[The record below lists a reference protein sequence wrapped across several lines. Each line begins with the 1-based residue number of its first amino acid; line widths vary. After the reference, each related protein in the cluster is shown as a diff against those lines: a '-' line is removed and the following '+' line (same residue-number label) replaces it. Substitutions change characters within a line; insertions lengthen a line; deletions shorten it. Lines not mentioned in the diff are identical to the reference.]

1 MFISPFSSL
10 FFPGA
15 RKAYGRECDFTQF
28 FSAFDTITIQVIR
41 TSDEAR
47 ALCMLTRLDEAD
59 NEEEASEDEETG
71 GFSSSGGKLI
81 TPVTYSVGESTKVDI
96 YTISNLYDGFYQVTI
111 GGETSEPFEV
121 TSEGIDSSVKIE
133 YSPADNSI
141 RKDVVPVLGEVRVF
155 FTVRFPGGFKPDGYD
170 FSIDNEQF
178 TSQTSDIV
186 ELYSRESMQE
196 TLTIGWGRGV
206 PIWFGQMLNRLLT
219 CKYVYIDGF
228 RYARFESSVPE
239 KQQTGDN
246 TSSFILTQ
254 KLQRINHLEPIK
266 S

>member
-47 ALCMLTRLDEAD
+47 ELCLLTRLDDAVEGEA
-59 NEEEASEDEETG
+59 NEVENPGGLSQFGGNLIIPETY
-71 GFSSSGGKLI
+71 
-81 TPVTYSVGESTKVDI
+81 PVGANTKVDM
-96 YTISNLYDGFYQVTI
+96 YTISNLYAGFYQVTI
-111 GGETSEPFEV
+111 GEMTSEPFEV
-121 TSEGIDSSVKIE
+121 TSDGIDASVKIE
-133 YSPADNSI
+133 YSPAGNSA
-141 RKDVVPVLGEVRVF
+141 RKDVVPVLGEERVF